1 MIKDSNSGGFNSYSD
16 IFFFLIND
24 NDGLKNSI

>member
-1 MIKDSNSGGFNSYSD
+1 MKDSNSRGLNSYSD

-24 NDGLKNSI
+24 KYGLKNSI